1 MIVSMANALNVLK
14 GVKNIGVYSFQQHKI
29 TKSLLH
35 SVSIQTV
42 ASDVRNKTNL

>member
-14 GVKNIGVYSFQQHKI
+14 GVKNIGVYSFQHKI

-35 SVSIQTV
+35 SISIQTF